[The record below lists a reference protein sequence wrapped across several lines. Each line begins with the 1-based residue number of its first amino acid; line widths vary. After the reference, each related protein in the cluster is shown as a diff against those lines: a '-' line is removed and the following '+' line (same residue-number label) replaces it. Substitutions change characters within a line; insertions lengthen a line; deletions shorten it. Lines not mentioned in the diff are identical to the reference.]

1 MSKFIEANVINSI
14 VSGEHMDR
22 VTLNLDSILYAIPYD
37 HNTTRVLLQD
47 GTKLTLDIPYKE
59 MLKELIGE

>member
-1 MSKFIEANVINSI
+1 MSKFIEANVIAEY
-14 VSGEHMDR
+14 SGEYTGKMI
-22 VTLNLDSILYAIPYD
+22 LNLDDVLYAIPYD
-37 HNTTRVLLQD
+37 NNTTRVLLQD